1 MLHGTE
7 KAACIEDIWKY
18 SRTELLTGKVLI
30 AWKATKM
37 LFTCARFTIWQIFC
51 GNLPFP
57 YQESSEIS
65 PDKYP
70 HQLESRCV
78 PGFYEATGG
87 NILVCCLLSW
97 AHEKWVS
104 FTGVMLTQP
113 EELATWRLEVT
124 VREVLIYPS
133 MILLR
138 QMAPERTIC
147 STQSTQCREEKKR
160 KSTCLLITDCMTLG
174 QLTHK
179 IFIPPWGVGFIV
191 SIL

>member
-7 KAACIEDIWKY
+7 KVACIEDIWKY

-30 AWKATKM
+30 AWKPTKM

-57 YQESSEIS
+57 YQESAEIS
-65 PDKYP
+65 PEKYP

-124 VREVLIYPS
+124 VREVL
-133 MILLR
+133 
-138 QMAPERTIC
+138 
-147 STQSTQCREEKKR
+147 ST
-160 KSTCLLITDCMTLG
+160 
-174 QLTHK
+174 H
-179 IFIPPWGVGFIV
+179 PWFFWGKWLQKEQYVLHRAHSEGRRGKG
-191 SIL
+191 SQHAY